1 MSIPFAHAG
10 HILIDLPIYLG
21 PVVVIAV
28 WLKFSSWRDKRSS
41 RRAEAEGDR
50 RKDGVHN

>member
-28 WLKFSSWRDKRSS
+28 WLKLSSWREKR
-41 RRAEAEGDR
+41 RERAESEGEH
-50 RKDGVHN
+50 RKGGVHN

>member
-21 PVVVIAV
+21 PVVVVAV
-28 WLKFSSWRDKRSS
+28 WLKLSSWREKR
-41 RRAEAEGDR
+41 RGERAESEGEH
-50 RKDGVHN
+50 RKGGVHN